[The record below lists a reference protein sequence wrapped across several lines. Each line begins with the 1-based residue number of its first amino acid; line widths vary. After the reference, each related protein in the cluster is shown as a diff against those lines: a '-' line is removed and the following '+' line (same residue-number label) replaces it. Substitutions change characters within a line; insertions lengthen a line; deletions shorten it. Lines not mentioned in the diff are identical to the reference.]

1 MLCILR
7 LSTKYA
13 LNFNKYLLILHL
25 QTKFIFPSGNSK
37 IKPKE
42 KFRLILIRYNTTPT
56 NRACAYSSG
65 TKSANKFFEMQNNN
79 RYIYDIQSWSFL
91 FQKARQKKSERAKV
105 ASRKKSWLGTD

>member
-1 MLCILR
+1 MLCTLR

-37 IKPKE
+37 IMPKE

-65 TKSANKFFEMQNNN
+65 TKSAIEFFEMQNNN
-79 RYIYDIQSWSFL
+79 RYIYKEVVQDVKNQAVIC
-91 FQKARQKKSERAKV
+91 
-105 ASRKKSWLGTD
+105 